1 MCYNFII
8 QHNLAIIKFL
18 SYKNLIRP
26 YPAKEPMIDS
36 ELQQFLFEELIF
48 QLKKII
54 LNYTMIELKKRWK
67 LKYPSAP
74 LLLCV
79 FCGLVSC
86 RAEASELTFKGY
98 LENRTLLNIDSST
111 LAGRNRARVEVGAKP
126 VSKAYLNLTAD
137 FMSLHGDLSRA
148 KALLP
153 ADSVFSERVSLDRS
167 YLRLNFKRWQ
177 LIAGKQRIAWG
188 LSLRWSPFDVFN
200 RINLLEST
208 EEKPGINAFRLSL
221 PLSSTNSIEASF
233 IPQIDLDS
241 SSYGL
246 RSYFNLL
253 NTGVELYAI
262 RDAISR
268 DVPTGRL
275 YGDIFGIT
283 LKGDLEV
290 GWWFEGAYVLEGE
303 RRKAE
308 DGRKISSSNPEPR
321 FEMVMGS
328 DYTFTLG
335 DGLYLMVEYRYNGA
349 GESNAQKYDYSQLLT
364 DRRPLLGRN
373 YISLM
378 IRYNFSPQLNS
389 VIIYTANLDD
399 QSGILIP
406 NLQYQIF
413 QDVQMILGS
422 NLFLGEG
429 EYHLPKGKL
438 PFSINHQVYLWL
450 RADF

>member
-1 MCYNFII
+1 MRRKQKVKNRR
-8 QHNLAIIKFL
+8 QKAEGRRQIKIKIKIKIFFCFL
-18 SYKNLIRP
+18 
-26 YPAKEPMIDS
+26 
-36 ELQQFLFEELIF
+36 
-48 QLKKII
+48 
-54 LNYTMIELKKRWK
+54 
-67 LKYPSAP
+67 PSAFC
-74 LLLCV
+74 LL
-79 FCGLVSC
+79 FF

-98 LENRTLLNIDSST
+98 IENRTLLNFGSST
-111 LAGRNRARVEVGAKP
+111 IAARNRARVELGAKP
-126 VSKAYLNLTAD
+126 APNAYLNLTTD
-137 FMSLHGDLSRA
+137 FMTLHGDLSRA

-153 ADSVFSERVSLDRS
+153 ADSVFSERVSLDRA
-167 YLRLNFKRWQ
+167 YMRLSFRRWQ

-188 LSLRWSPFDVFN
+188 QSLRWSPFDVFN
-200 RINLLEST
+200 RINLLEPT

-221 PLSSTNSIEASF
+221 PLSATNVIESVI
-233 IPQIDLDS
+233 IPQNDLDT
-241 SSYGL
+241 SSYGF
-246 RSYFNLL
+246 RSYFNIL
-253 NTGVELYAI
+253 NIGFEAYAI
-262 RDAISR
+262 KNAISK
-268 DVPTGRL
+268 DIPTGRL
-275 YGDIFGIT
+275 YRDIFGIT

-290 GWWFEGAYVLEGE
+290 GWWFEGAYVSEGE
-303 RRKAE
+303 ELKAKGE
-308 DGRKISSSNPEPR
+308 KKKSSAIPESR
-321 FEMVMGS
+321 FEMVIGS
-328 DYTFTLG
+328 DYTLPLG
-335 DGLYLMVEYRYNGA
+335 DGLYLMLEYRYNGA
-349 GESNAQKYDYSQLLT
+349 GESEAQKYDYSQLLT

-406 NLQYQIF
+406 NLQYQVF

>member
-1 MCYNFII
+1 
-8 QHNLAIIKFL
+8 
-18 SYKNLIRP
+18 
-26 YPAKEPMIDS
+26 MIDS

-54 LNYTMIELKKRWK
+54 LNYTMIELKKKWK
-67 LKYPSAP
+67 LKYPPAL

-79 FCGLVSC
+79 LWGLVSC

-98 LENRTLLNIDSST
+98 LENRTVLNIDPST
-111 LAGRNRARVEVGAKP
+111 LAGRNRARVELGAKP

-148 KALLP
+148 KVLLP
-153 ADSVFSERVSLDRS
+153 PDITSSDRLERVSLDRS

-221 PLSSTNSIEASF
+221 PLSSTNGIEAAF

-290 GWWFEGAYVLEGE
+290 GWWFEGAY
-303 RRKAE
+303 
-308 DGRKISSSNPEPR
+308 SNPKSQIPNSKSR

-349 GESNAQKYDYSQLLT
+349 GESDAQKYDYSQLLT

-399 QSGILIP
+399 QSRILIP

-429 EYHLPKGKL
+429 EYYLPKGKL